1 MQAVRTEV
9 QYESPREIANQ
20 HIWVHGD
27 NGVGHA
33 AGEVLADQQTR
44 EIMFG

>member
-1 MQAVRTEV
+1 MAHHRVIEL
-9 QYESPREIANQ
+9 S
-20 HIWVHGD
+20 
-27 NGVGHA
+27 GVGHA